1 MVGFDRTDLNFTLT
15 RFLTAKNQPPVNPQ
29 LPYGLRE
36 VRGGTDGSRAL
47 DTLITVRDGGTS
59 TLIGVTGPGSDIIT
73 PRDLLI

>member
-1 MVGFDRTDLNFTLT
+1 
-15 RFLTAKNQPPVNPQ
+15 
-29 LPYGLRE
+29 LRE